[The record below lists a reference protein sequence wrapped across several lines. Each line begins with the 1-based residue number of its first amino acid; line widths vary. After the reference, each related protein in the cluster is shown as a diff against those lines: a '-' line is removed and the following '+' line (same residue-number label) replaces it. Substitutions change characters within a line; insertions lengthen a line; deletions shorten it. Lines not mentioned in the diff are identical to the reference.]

1 MESCNS
7 LMKSFVTRVLSAL
20 VAVAILIGLYYFL
33 GNNGLKLF
41 TVFGVFVGGFE
52 LMKLLFKPED
62 SKLNRTAFYVFL
74 VTIFFLSSLY
84 PHLSGSIFCL
94 FSVFFCLI
102 SLVTHYKFED
112 LETLTHFQAKGMMGF
127 LYMGLLPSFPILI
140 LNGPHGI
147 IWFLMLLLV
156 VFAGDIGA
164 YATGVNFGR
173 RKLMPTISPK
183 KSLEGSVGGLISSS
197 AMGFVISYFLPH
209 IPVLYMVLLSLL
221 TAVAGQLGDL
231 FESQLKRVAGV
242 KDSGQIMPGHGG
254 VLDRIDGVLFA
265 CPVIYLGSILLEN
278 L

>member
-1 MESCNS
+1 
-7 LMKSFVTRVLSAL
+7 MKSFVTRCLSAI

-74 VTIFFLSSLY
+74 VTIFLLCSLF
-84 PHLSGSIFCL
+84 PQFSGAIFCL
-94 FSVFFCLI
+94 FSVFFCLV
-102 SLVTHYKFED
+102 SLVTHQKFED

-140 LNGPHGI
+140 LDGPHGML
-147 IWFLMLLLV
+147 WFLTLLLV

-164 YATGVNFGR
+164 YAAGVNFGK

-183 KSLEGSVGGLISSS
+183 KSVEGSIGGLISSA
-197 AMGFVISYFLPH
+197 AMGYVMSYFLPH
-209 IPVLYMVLLSLL
+209 VPVIYIILLSIV
-221 TAVAGQLGDL
+221 TAIAGQLGDL

-242 KDSGQIMPGHGG
+242 KDSGHIMPGHGG

-265 CPVIYLGSILLEN
+265 CPVIYLGSILLETSV
-278 L
+278 